1 MKKNKNHIGID
12 ISKLSFD
19 VAIKNENDKYLHFKF
34 SNDSKGFTEFINL
47 LDQNFSICVM
57 AASGPYYLK

>member
-19 VAIKNENDKYLHFKF
+19 VAIKNENDKYLHFSLAMIAKVLQ
-34 SNDSKGFTEFINL
+34 NL
-47 LDQNFSICVM
+47 
-57 AASGPYYLK
+57 